1 MRTPSLKAIK
11 TFQIAAKH
19 SSFAVAADELCIT
32 PSAVSHQIKTL
43 ETQLGLPLFSRS
55 ARALALTDAG
65 ARYLEQIDDLFT
77 RLDSVTEQLRARY
90 GRDSVRLHVPA
101 YFASEML
108 LPRLSEFSKLHDGI
122 DLRIETQGVHGRTH
136 AAEADI
142 SIVVGAGPWNGLIA
156 HPLFAQTMVP
166 AGSPKLL
173 AERPVLRHED
183 LNQHTLLVHEARRD
197 DWDRWAAAVGIRN
210 LQPAQIVRID
220 SMSAATRAAEKSIG
234 IALLPAQLSRRKFE
248 SGRLVRVF
256 ADELVTHEEYTLLVR
271 TEDENRDD
279 IRALCAWLMELATPS
294 PRPPM
299 NKTDAHD
306 DSSRLLKQA

>member
-19 SSFAVAADELCIT
+19 TSFAVAADELCIT

-65 ARYLEQIDDLFT
+65 SRYLEQIDDLFM
-77 RLDSVTEQLRARY
+77 RLESVTEQLRARY
-90 GRDSVRLHVPA
+90 GRNSVRLHVPA

-142 SIVVGAGPWNGLIA
+142 SVVVGAGPWNGLVA
-156 HPLFAQTMVP
+156 HKMFAQTMVP
-166 AGSPKLL
+166 ACSPELF
-173 AERPVLRHED
+173 AERPVTRYED
-183 LNQHTLLVHEARRD
+183 LNSHTLLVHEARRD
-197 DWDRWAAAVGIRN
+197 DWDRWATAVGMKS

-234 IALLPAQLSRRKFE
+234 IALLPAELSRRKFA
-248 SGRLVRVF
+248 SGRLKRVF
-256 ADELVTHEEYTLLVR
+256 DDELVTKEDYTLLVR

-279 IRALCAWLMELATPS
+279 IRALCAWLI
-294 PRPPM
+294 
-299 NKTDAHD
+299 
-306 DSSRLLKQA
+306 DSCRALEEN

>member
-11 TFQIAAKH
+11 TFQIAARH

-65 ARYLEQIDDLFT
+65 ARYLEQIDDLFM
-77 RLDSVTEQLRARY
+77 RLEAVTEQVRARF
-90 GRDSVRLHVPA
+90 GRSSVRLHVPA

-108 LPRLSEFSKLHDGI
+108 LPRLSEFSKI
-122 DLRIETQGVHGRTH
+122 H

-142 SIVVGAGPWNGLIA
+142 SVVVGSGPWNQGLIA

-166 AGSPKLL
+166 ACSPELL
-173 AERPVLRHED
+173 AEKPVNRYED
-183 LNQHTLLVHEARRD
+183 LNSHTLLVHEARRD
-197 DWDRWAAAVGIRN
+197 DWDRWASNVGMKQLN
-210 LQPAQIVRID
+210 PAQIVRID

-234 IALLPAQLSRRKFE
+234 IALLPAELSRRKFA
-248 SGRLVRVF
+248 SGRLERVF
-256 ADELVTHEEYTLLVR
+256 DDELVTQENYTLLIR
-271 TEDENRDD
+271 SEDENRDD
-279 IRALCAWLMELATPS
+279 IRALSAWLIESCA
-294 PRPPM
+294 
-299 NKTDAHD
+299 
-306 DSSRLLKQA
+306 SREEN

>member
-1 MRTPSLKAIK
+1 MRTLSLKAIK

-65 ARYLEQIDDLFT
+65 ARYLEQIDDLFM
-77 RLDSVTEQLRARY
+77 RLESVTEQLRARY
-90 GRDSVRLHVPA
+90 GRNSVRLHVPA

-108 LPRLSEFSKLHDGI
+108 LPRLSEFSKLHEGI
-122 DLRIETQGVHGRTH
+122 DLRIETQGVHGRAH

-142 SIVVGAGPWNGLIA
+142 SVVVGSGPWNGLIA
-156 HPLFAQTMVP
+156 HKMFAQTMVP
-166 AGSPKLL
+166 ACSPELY
-173 AERPVLRHED
+173 AEKPVLRYED
-183 LNQHTLLVHEARRD
+183 LNNHTLLVHEARRD
-197 DWDRWAAAVGIRN
+197 DWDRWASAVGMKA

-234 IALLPAQLSRRKFE
+234 IALLPAELSRRKFA
-248 SGRLVRVF
+248 SGRLKQVF
-256 ADELVTHEEYTLLVR
+256 DDELVTQEDYTLLIR

-279 IRALCAWLMELATPS
+279 IRALSAWLIESCRSAVEENPS
-294 PRPPM
+294 
-299 NKTDAHD
+299 
-306 DSSRLLKQA
+306 

>member
-19 SSFAVAADELCIT
+19 SSFAIAADELCIT

-65 ARYLEQIDDLFT
+65 SRYLEQIDDLFM
-77 RLDSVTEQLRARY
+77 RLESVTEQLRARY
-90 GRDSVRLHVPA
+90 GRNSVRLHVPA

-142 SIVVGAGPWNGLIA
+142 SIVVGSGPWNGLIA
-156 HPLFAQTMVP
+156 HPLFEQTMVP
-166 AGSPKLL
+166 ACSPELL
-173 AERPVLRHED
+173 QERPVLRYED

-197 DWDRWAAAVGIRN
+197 DWDRWATAVGMKA

-234 IALLPAQLSRRKFE
+234 IALLPAELSRRKFA
-248 SGRLVRVF
+248 SGRLKRVF
-256 ADELVTHEEYTLLVR
+256 DDELVTQEDYTLLVR

-279 IRALCAWLMELATPS
+279 IRALCAWLMELAA
-294 PRPPM
+294 PM
-299 NKTDAHD
+299 NKSDAHPQ
-306 DSSRLLKQA
+306 SSRLLKQA

>member
-43 ETQLGLPLFSRS
+43 ETQLGLPLFSRG

-65 ARYLEQIDDLFT
+65 ARYLEQIDDLFM
-77 RLDSVTEQLRARY
+77 RLDAVTEQLRARF
-90 GRDSVRLHVPA
+90 GRSSVRLHVPA

-108 LPRLSEFSKLHDGI
+108 LPRLSEFSKLHAGI
-122 DLRIETQGVHGRTH
+122 DLRIETQGAHGRAH

-142 SIVVGAGPWNGLIA
+142 SVVVGSGPWHNGLVA
-156 HPLFAQTMVP
+156 HPLFAQALVP
-166 AGSPKLL
+166 AASPELL
-173 AERPVLRHED
+173 AEKPVSAYQD
-183 LNQHTLLVHEARRD
+183 LNSHTLLVHEARRD
-197 DWDRWAAAVGIRN
+197 DWDRWAANVGMKS

-234 IALLPAQLSRRKFE
+234 IALLPAGLSRRKFA
-248 SGRLVRVF
+248 SGRLARVF
-256 ADELVTHEEYTLLVR
+256 DEELVTQENYTLLVR
-271 TEDENRDD
+271 AEDENRDD
-279 IRALCAWLMELATPS
+279 IRALCAWLVEAC
-294 PRPPM
+294 REVEE
-299 NKTDAHD
+299 N
-306 DSSRLLKQA
+306 

>member
-19 SSFAVAADELCIT
+19 TSFAVAADELCIT

-65 ARYLEQIDDLFT
+65 ARYLEQIDDLFM
-77 RLDSVTEQLRARY
+77 RLESVTEQLRARF
-90 GRDSVRLHVPA
+90 GRNSVRLHVPA

-108 LPRLSEFSKLHDGI
+108 LPRLSEFSKLHAGI
-122 DLRIETQGVHGRTH
+122 DLRIETQSSHGRAH

-142 SIVVGAGPWNGLIA
+142 SVVVGTGPWNGLVA
-156 HPLFAQTMVP
+156 HKMFAQTMVP
-166 AGSPKLL
+166 ACAPELL
-173 AERPVLRHED
+173 SERPVRSYED
-183 LNQHTLLVHEARRD
+183 LNSHTLLVHEARRD
-197 DWDRWAAAVGIRN
+197 DWDRWASAVGMKN

-220 SMSAATRAAEKSIG
+220 SMSAATRAAEKKIG
-234 IALLPAQLSRRKFE
+234 IALLPAELSRRKFA
-248 SGRLVRVF
+248 SGRLARVF
-256 ADELVTHEEYTLLVR
+256 DDELVTQEDYTLLVR

-279 IRALCAWLMELATPS
+279 IRALCAWLIESCRTVEE
-294 PRPPM
+294 
-299 NKTDAHD
+299 N
-306 DSSRLLKQA
+306 

>member
-1 MRTPSLKAIK
+1 MRTPALKAIK

-43 ETQLGLPLFSRS
+43 ETQLGLPLFSRA

-65 ARYLEQIDDLFT
+65 ARYLEQIDDLFM

-90 GRDSVRLHVPA
+90 GRNSVRLHVPA

-142 SIVVGAGPWNGLIA
+142 SVVVGTGPWNGLVA
-156 HPLFAQTMVP
+156 HKMFAQTMVP
-166 AGSPKLL
+166 ACSPELFS
-173 AERPVLRHED
+173 ERPVRRYED
-183 LNQHTLLVHEARRD
+183 LNSHTLLVHEARRD
-197 DWDRWAAAVGIRN
+197 DWDRWATAVGMKN

-234 IALLPAQLSRRKFE
+234 IALLPAELSRRKFA
-248 SGRLVRVF
+248 SGRLKRVF
-256 ADELVTHEEYTLLVR
+256 DDELVTQEDYTLLVR
-271 TEDENRDD
+271 AEDENRDD
-279 IRALCAWLMELATPS
+279 IRALCAWLIESCRTAVEE
-294 PRPPM
+294 
-299 NKTDAHD
+299 N
-306 DSSRLLKQA
+306 

>member
-43 ETQLGLPLFSRS
+43 ETQLGLPLFSRA

-65 ARYLEQIDDLFT
+65 ARYLEQIDDLFM
-77 RLDSVTEQLRARY
+77 RLESVTEQLRARY
-90 GRDSVRLHVPA
+90 GRNSVRLHVPA

-108 LPRLSEFSKLHDGI
+108 LPRLSEFSKLHEGI

-142 SIVVGAGPWNGLIA
+142 SVVVGTGPWNGLVA
-156 HPLFAQTMVP
+156 HKMFAQTMVP
-166 AGSPKLL
+166 ACSPELYL
-173 AERPVLRHED
+173 ERPVTRYED
-183 LNQHTLLVHEARRD
+183 LNSHTLLVHEARRD
-197 DWDRWAAAVGIRN
+197 DWDRWATAVGMKN

-234 IALLPAQLSRRKFE
+234 IALLPAELSRRKFA
-248 SGRLVRVF
+248 SGRLKRVF
-256 ADELVTHEEYTLLVR
+256 DDELVTQEDYTLLVR
-271 TEDENRDD
+271 AEDENRDD
-279 IRALCAWLMELATPS
+279 IRALCAWLIESCRTAVEE
-294 PRPPM
+294 
-299 NKTDAHD
+299 N
-306 DSSRLLKQA
+306 